1 MFVNT
6 KNYITKRIS
15 MKKLMMCA
23 AFVVAMGCVASAQT
37 APAKEKKSEKKEKK
51 AALKDHACS
60 DACHKAGKCVY
71 AHGEKGHKCGKECK
85 KTA

>member
-1 MFVNT
+1 
-6 KNYITKRIS
+6 
-15 MKKLMMCA
+15 MKKLIMCA
-23 AFVVAMGCVASAQT
+23 AFIVAMGCVANAQT
-37 APAKEKKSEKKEKK
+37 ATTKEKKTDKKEKK
-51 AALKDHACS
+51 ALKDHVCT